1 MIICTRW
8 RHGDVLYLVTWFDFE
23 WAFHVQ
29 QRFPRDCVK
38 VDYQL
43 ISMEF
48 HLHYFKDNFS
58 YANFVYIMAY
68 NDSFVLVV
76 FLI

>member
-1 MIICTRW
+1 M
-8 RHGDVLYLVTWFDFE
+8 
-23 WAFHVQ
+23 Q
-29 QRFPRDCVK
+29 QKFPRDCVK

-58 YANFVYIMAY
+58 YANFVYLMAY

-76 FLI
+76 F